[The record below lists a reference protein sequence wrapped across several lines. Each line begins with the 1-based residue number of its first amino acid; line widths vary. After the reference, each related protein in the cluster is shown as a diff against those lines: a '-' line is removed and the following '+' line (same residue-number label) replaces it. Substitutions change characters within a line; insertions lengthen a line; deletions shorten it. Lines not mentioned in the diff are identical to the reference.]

1 MSATHSLKCHPVP
14 FQALWDGLK
23 PYEVRHND
31 RGFEVGDTLILSEL
45 TPPGEWEPVS
55 ETCTGRTVTAR
66 VTYMT
71 KGGEWGLNPPLC
83 VLGLKVLARKG

>member
-1 MSATHSLKCHPVP
+1 MSATHSLKCHPKP
-14 FQALWDGLK
+14 FRALWDGLK

-31 RGFEVGDTLILSEL
+31 RGFEVGDTLILC
-45 TPPGEWEPVS
+45 EWEPDS

-71 KGGEWGLNPPLC
+71 RGGEWGLNPPLC
-83 VLGLKVLARKG
+83 VLGLEVLAREGRL